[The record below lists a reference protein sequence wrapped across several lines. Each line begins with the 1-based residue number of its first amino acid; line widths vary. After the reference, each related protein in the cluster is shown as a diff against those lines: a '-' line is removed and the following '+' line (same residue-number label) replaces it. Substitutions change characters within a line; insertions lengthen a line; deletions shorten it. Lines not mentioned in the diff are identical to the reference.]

1 MKERGMLFSKPM
13 VLALLDGSKTQTR
26 RVVKPQPTEEDGQI
40 YGGTIFGP
48 EMYEPATIDKHG
60 DMIPGPEIFGIY
72 TEDGDWGVK
81 CPYGKPGDR
90 IWVRENFQPIY
101 AEGWNEGK
109 NDETGDPV
117 NYKTGEGYD
126 VSYPATD
133 GIVEFYDSETD
144 ECSQRVWPSIH
155 MPRWA
160 SRIDLEIT
168 GVSVERLQDISE
180 ADSAAE
186 GIRPNWIGD
195 LTGWNP
201 VEHGYLP
208 HDTNDEGEVPGVDIY
223 DDLWTAKR
231 CYQRL
236 WESING
242 PGSWDENPW
251 VWVVEFRRV
260 KP

>member
-26 RVVKPQPTEEDGQI
+26 RILKGNIEGFDLNGLGNLTIGNKPLGYCAVLRAPKARWIAD
-40 YGGTIFGP
+40 
-48 EMYEPATIDKHG
+48 DKPWHEW
-60 DMIPGPEIFGIY
+60 I
-72 TEDGDWGVK
+72 K

-168 GVSVERLQDISE
+168 GVRVERLQDISDQD
-180 ADSAAE
+180 ARAE
-186 GIRPNWIGD
+186 GCQPAQPFMASGIVIPGQWR
-195 LTGWNP
+195 
-201 VEHGYLP
+201 HGYQ
-208 HDTNDEGEVPGVDIY
+208 
-223 DDLWTAKR
+223 DLWEA
-231 CYQRL
+231 
-236 WESING
+236 ING
-242 PGSWDENPW
+242 AGSWDENPW
-251 VWVVEFRRV
+251 VWVVEFRRI